1 MQLND
6 DATLQR
12 PSAND
17 LGWWL
22 VRVATIMIGG
32 DISLPNH
39 RICSCVGHGTGVA
52 MTYEKVTSGNVAYK
66 INQL

>member
-1 MQLND
+1 MQLSD

-12 PSAND
+12 SSAND
-17 LGWWL
+17 LEWWL
-22 VRVATIMIGG
+22 VRVATIMIVG

-39 RICSCVGHGTGVA
+39 RIWCVGHGTGVA

-66 INQL
+66 INRL